1 MTHAAV
7 DLNTSGV
14 VAQRA
19 LVDLSQLLASHF
31 ASVRADALIQPLL
44 EAQRTYRKL
53 IGRVDRTRMTQ
64 SRHSDPGQSAFT
76 RAHRRLSEEP
86 ALGGRRY

>member
-1 MTHAAV
+1 MRKQKMTHAAV

-53 IGRVDRTRMTQ
+53 IGRVGPT
-64 SRHSDPGQSAFT
+64 
-76 RAHRRLSEEP
+76 
-86 ALGGRRY
+86 